1 MAAHAAGTLQGLL
14 DWAESNKTAT
24 DRVTVAASI
33 VDDAPLLVA
42 ARDVSA
48 GEAILT
54 IPDANWVNTAAVA
67 KSPIGPKV
75 AGLEPWLQLA
85 LLLLHERRG
94 GGGGVGGGA
103 APAAFVASLPAAL
116 DTPLFWSDDEVD
128 LLQGTQLLQQLYGYR
143 QFFRQTFADMEEGL
157 FAPDRALF
165 PADAYTYESFVW
177 AVATVRSRTHAPLDG
192 GAIALVPL
200 ADQLPHRRAANCVWR
215 AKQQGLFGRG
225 QSLVVEATRAIR
237 KGEELSM
244 DYGPGKLDSG
254 LLLDYG
260 VLDTTWPQA

>member
-1 MAAHAAGTLQGLL
+1 VQAAGTLQGLL
-14 DWAESNKTAT
+14 DWAESNKIAT

-143 QFFRQTFADMEEGL
+143 WAAARRTTSHKSAGL
-157 FAPDRALF
+157 TGL
-165 PADAYTYESFVW
+165 
-177 AVATVRSRTHAPLDG
+177 THALRRLERPLWG
-192 GAIALVPL
+192 LARVQRVIQRLVIPPSQC
-200 ADQLPHRRAANCVWR
+200 ASSRSSP
-215 AKQQGLFGRG
+215 
-225 QSLVVEATRAIR
+225 
-237 KGEELSM
+237 
-244 DYGPGKLDSG
+244 
-254 LLLDYG
+254 
-260 VLDTTWPQA
+260 